1 MRFHAKGA
9 LLLLLFCLAGIPAAS
24 AQQKQGGPTGAYRG
38 SREDPGPHNTSAF
51 RPLTPDEGLAILGA
65 ALDSRHH
72 PVSTSDCSHL
82 VHALYERAGF
92 HYAYAPSWDLYL
104 GIDEFQRVAN
114 PQPGDLAVWRGH
126 AGIVVNPV
134 QHSFFSL
141 LNSGPGVDSYDAPYW
156 RHRGRP
162 HFFRYIKV
170 APSGALP
177 GSLRTASL
185 NPTPS
190 KDAGPHQPAVEDIVP
205 DASEATSGETRS
217 SARSAASHLASSQTV
232 NITIPDVLVGV
243 PVVHFSHP
251 RPDQVEA
258 AFLQACADS
267 EEILR
272 ARDLFRSPQ
281 SLIVFDHFAVT
292 KAHIAGNQG
301 WAEVQI
307 DKLVSLTDGKAEV
320 RKHSERLFQRWPLIR
335 RDKTSWELTPP
346 RSTIYLPQQ
355 IAARILARQLA
366 QLTED
371 RPDSTTKPQQKAELA
386 RLLNSL
392 LQQ

>member
-1 MRFHAKGA
+1 MRFRAKLA
-9 LLLLLFCLAGIPAAS
+9 LWLLLFCLAGGPAGL
-24 AQQKQGGPTGAYRG
+24 AQQKQGLNGAYRATGEGPG
-38 SREDPGPHNTSAF
+38 SQRTTTSS

-72 PVSTSDCSHL
+72 PVSTADCSHL

-104 GIDEFQRVAN
+104 GIDEFQRVTN

-134 QHSFFSL
+134 QRSFFSL

-156 RHRGRP
+156 KQRGRP
-162 HFFRYIKV
+162 HFFRYVKA
-170 APSGALP
+170 APSTVLS

-185 NPTPS
+185 DPTTLH
-190 KDAGPHQPAVEDIVP
+190 DAGPHQPAAEDIVP
-205 DASEATSGETRS
+205 DASEASSGETRS
-217 SARSAASHLASSQTV
+217 PTRLATNQAVST
-232 NITIPDVLVGV
+232 TIPGVPVGV

-251 RPDQVEA
+251 KPDQVES
-258 AFLQACADS
+258 AFLQTCTDS
-267 EEILR
+267 EENLR
-272 ARDLFRSPQ
+272 GRDLFRSAQP
-281 SLIVFDHFAVT
+281 LIVFDHFAVS
-292 KAHIAGNQG
+292 KVHIAGSQG

-307 DKLVSLTDGKAEV
+307 EKLVSLADGKADV
-320 RKHSERLFQRWPLIR
+320 RRHSDRQRWPLIR
-335 RDKTSWELTPP
+335 RDKTSWDLTPP
-346 RSTIYLPQQ
+346 RATIYLPQQ
-355 IAARILARQLA
+355 IAARILAQQLA

-392 LQQ
+392 LQP

>member
-1 MRFHAKGA
+1 MRFHAKLA
-9 LLLLLFCLAGIPAAS
+9 LWLLLFSLAGAPAGS
-24 AQQKQGGPTGAYRG
+24 AQQKREGSNGVYRAT
-38 SREDPGPHNTSAF
+38 REDPGPQRQTTAS

-72 PVSTSDCSHL
+72 PVSTADCSHL

-92 HYAYAPSWDLYL
+92 PYGYAPSSDLYT
-104 GIDEFQRVAN
+104 GIDEFQRVTN

-156 RHRGRP
+156 KQRGRP
-162 HFFRYIKV
+162 HFFRYVKA
-170 APSGALP
+170 APSGVLSS
-177 GSLRTASL
+177 SLRTASL
-185 NPTPS
+185 NPTILN
-190 KDAGPHQPAVEDIVP
+190 DAGPHEASAPDTAPA
-205 DASEATSGETRS
+205 ASESTSNETRS
-217 SARSAASHLASSQTV
+217 STRLAANQAMSP
-232 NITIPDVLVGV
+232 TIPGLPVGV

-251 RPDQVEA
+251 KPDQVEA
-258 AFLQACADS
+258 AFLQACTAS
-267 EEILR
+267 EESLR
-272 ARDLFRSPQ
+272 ARDLFRSAQP
-281 SLIVFDHFAVT
+281 LIVFDHFTVR
-292 KAHIAGNQG
+292 KVHIAGNQG
-301 WAEVQI
+301 WADVQI
-307 DKLVSLTDGKAEV
+307 GKLLSLTGGKADV
-320 RKHSERLFQRWPLIR
+320 RKRSDRQRWPLIR
-335 RDKTSWELTPP
+335 RDKTTWELTPP

-355 IAARILARQLA
+355 IAARILAKQLA

-371 RPDSTTKPQQKAELA
+371 APDSTTKPQQKAELA